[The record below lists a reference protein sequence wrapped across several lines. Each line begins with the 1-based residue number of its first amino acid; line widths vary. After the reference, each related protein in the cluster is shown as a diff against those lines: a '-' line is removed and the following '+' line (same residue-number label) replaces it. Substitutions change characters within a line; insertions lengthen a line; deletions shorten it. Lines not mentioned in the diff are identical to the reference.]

1 MSISNVYPT
10 NEGRTLHIPKFTHS
24 ELLESLSYDPMTGI
38 FLWKQTRRRTQIG
51 EKAGTNDAY
60 GRRLIGKDG
69 QQYFAH
75 RLAWF
80 YVHGEFPS
88 KDIDHINGDHSDNR
102 ISNLRLATHAENM
115 QNHRKATP
123 ILHRV
128 IRPYQI
134 LPMQNTSIDP
144 LAVNAL
150 AASITTVLVV
160 VTQRNGNS
168 APW

>member
-38 FLWKQTRRRTQIG
+38 FLWKQTRRRTEIG
-51 EKAGTNDAY
+51 KPAGTTDFY
-60 GRRLIGKDG
+60 GRSVICKDK
-69 QQYFAH
+69 QRHFAH

-88 KDIDHINGDHSDNR
+88 KDIDHINGDNSDNR

-115 QNHRKATP
+115 QNHRKARRDSKSGLAGVSKAPGKRIGWNAEIRTNGKKKV
-123 ILHRV
+123 HR
-128 IRPYQI
+128 
-134 LPMQNTSIDP
+134 LF
-144 LAVNAL
+144 
-150 AASITTVLVV
+150 
-160 VTQRNGNS
+160 RNKRIS
-168 APW
+168 P